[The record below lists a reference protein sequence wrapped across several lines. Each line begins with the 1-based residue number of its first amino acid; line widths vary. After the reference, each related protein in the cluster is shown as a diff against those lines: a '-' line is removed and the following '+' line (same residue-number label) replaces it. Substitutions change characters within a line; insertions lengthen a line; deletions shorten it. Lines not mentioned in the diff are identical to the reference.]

1 MMGRVEN
8 FVFGNIMVEI
18 FLCHRYP
25 FTYFASMIGYS
36 IGTRADQDRTNAVG
50 KAVDEGVSIE
60 FIDNDFKN
68 PNHEIVIEK
77 AKEYDAGYAV
87 CPDIFDKSDLKRVL
101 DTAHQLDRNGTTPII
116 VPKTEFDKS
125 NLKDDWI
132 LGFSVSSDY
141 GGTDV
146 SYDFFRGYKTHL
158 LGGNIK
164 NQEIAYDMLT
174 RKEVDVISLDSNYF
188 FNSAGFGNIINHANK
203 IFQGGNYNEN
213 DIEWVDSWEGR
224 ALVSMIRYYEFWQK
238 KTQRDIHDG
247 SVFDY

>member
-1 MMGRVEN
+1 
-8 FVFGNIMVEI
+8 MVEI

-25 FTYFASMIGYS
+25 FTLFASMIGYS
-36 IGTRADQDRTNAVG
+36 IGTRADQDNSNRVKKTIEA
-50 KAVDEGVSIE
+50 GVSID

-68 PNHEIVIEK
+68 PDYEMVIEK
-77 AKEYDAGYAV
+77 AKKYNAEYAV
-87 CPDIFDKSDLKRVL
+87 CPDIFNEEDLNDVL
-101 DTAHQLDRNGTTPII
+101 KAAQTLDDNGTTPII
-116 VPKTEFDKS
+116 VPKTTFDKS
-125 NLKDDWI
+125 NLDDDWL

-174 RKEVDVISLDSNYF
+174 EKDVDVVSLDSNYF
-188 FNSAGFGNIINHANK
+188 FNSSTFGHIVNNADQILN
-203 IFQGGNYNEN
+203 GGNYNEN
-213 DIEWVDSWEGR
+213 DIDWLDTWESR
-224 ALVSMIRYYEFWQK
+224 CLVSIARYYEFWQK
-238 KTQRDIHDG
+238 KLQKEVNNG

>member
-1 MMGRVEN
+1 
-8 FVFGNIMVEI
+8 
-18 FLCHRYP
+18 
-25 FTYFASMIGYS
+25 MIGYS
-36 IGTRADQDRTNAVG
+36 IGTRADQDALNRVE
-50 KAVDEGVSIE
+50 KAIESGVSID

-77 AKEYDAGYAV
+77 AIEYDAEYAV
-87 CPDIFDKSDLKRVL
+87 CPDIFDKSDLTQVL

-164 NQEIAYDMLT
+164 NQEMVYDMLT

-188 FNSAGFGNIINHANK
+188 FNSSTFGHVVNNADEILE
-203 IFQGGNYNEN
+203 GGNFNEN
-213 DIEWVDSWEGR
+213 DIDWLDSWESR
-224 ALVSMIRYYEFWQK
+224 CLVSIIRYYEFWQK
-238 KTQRDIHDG
+238 KIQGEMEEESENSI
-247 SVFDY
+247 FDY